1 MSLLFIKVTSRVP
14 LFSPLTLTPPIRQ
27 CRHVFHGI
35 QHQVPPSLLLR
46 YKHQANQT
54 TWSGLQKL
62 DILNHV
68 PAFSRQEH
76 NMYQTMCPHPTNH
89 LQHHSTKGQHDN
101 LYGSITP
108 PFNSQVPAI
117 FFPFATTPAAPHYP
131 VFTDRHS
138 PQYGMLTFLLHVM
151 TNTLFSTFLPLSP
164 PPSASTLLPNHT
176 AGPISCTLPSL
187 NAHTNLSD
195 HTPIFP
201 QPFT

>member
-1 MSLLFIKVTSRVP
+1 MGLLFIKVTSRLP

-54 TWSGLQKL
+54 TRSGLQKL

-138 PQYGMLTFLLHVM
+138 SQYDMLTFLLHVM
-151 TNTLFSTFLPLSP
+151 TNTFFSTFLPLSP
-164 PPSASTLLPNHT
+164 PPSAFTSLLNHT
-176 AGPISCTLPSL
+176 AGPIPCMLPSL
-187 NAHTNLSD
+187 TPHTNFSNP
-195 HTPIFP
+195 TPIFP